1 MEEFKREKTLEELK
15 KEYADAQ
22 NKYNTLKE
30 TIKKREAEEAKKKE
44 AALASEK
51 AARRKEIEDKMRELG
66 KLEKAYVNDYGC
78 YSYSSESD
86 PFSYLWHLFF

>member
-1 MEEFKREKTLEELK
+1 MEELKREKTLEELK
-15 KEYADAQ
+15 KEFETTQ
-22 NKYNTLKE
+22 NQYNTLKE
-30 TIKKREAEEAKKKE
+30 IIKKKEAEEVKKKE

-51 AARRKEIEDKMRELG
+51 AARRKEIEDKMHELE
-66 KLEKAYVNDYGC
+66 KLEKAYVSDYGC

>member
-30 TIKKREAEEAKKKE
+30 TLKKREAEEAKKKE
-44 AALASEK
+44 AALALEK
-51 AARRKEIEDKMRELG
+51 AARRKEIEDKMRELE

-78 YSYSSESD
+78 YSYSSESA

>member
-30 TIKKREAEEAKKKE
+30 TLKKREAEEAKKKE

-51 AARRKEIEDKMRELG
+51 AARRKEIEDKMRELE

-78 YSYSSESD
+78 YSCSSESA

>member
-1 MEEFKREKTLEELK
+1 MEELKREKTLEELK
-15 KEYADAQ
+15 KEYEDAQ
-22 NKYNTLKE
+22 SKYNALKE
-30 TIKKREAEEAKKKE
+30 TIKKRETEEAKKKE

-51 AARRKEIEDKMRELG
+51 AARRKEIEDKMRELE
-66 KLEKAYVNDYGC
+66 KLEKAYVNDYGY

>member
-1 MEEFKREKTLEELK
+1 MEELKREKTLEELK

-51 AARRKEIEDKMRELG
+51 AARRKEIEDKILSSMG
-66 KLEKAYVNDYGC
+66 VNDAIITSGN
-78 YSYSSESD
+78 D
-86 PFSYLWHLFF
+86 DADDIAGLDD